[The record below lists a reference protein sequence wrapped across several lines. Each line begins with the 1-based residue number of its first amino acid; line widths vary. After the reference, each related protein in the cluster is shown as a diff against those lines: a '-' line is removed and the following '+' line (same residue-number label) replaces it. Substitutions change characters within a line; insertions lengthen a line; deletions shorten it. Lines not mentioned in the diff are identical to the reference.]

1 MVKKTAAS
9 SSLSVCD
16 AREVASALRPL
27 PGVLTRQ
34 PHSGRIELVRDHL
47 GHSALVDMVLNDRR
61 YLPGAL
67 WNLVF
72 SEDGRGAVVRVVD
85 GEDEVRLVEDI
96 MPRDLAHDASGVPRV
111 IKGADTIGTVLSELK
126 TTYRHGIVSMRM
138 GAAAVG
144 VGNTRGHVHE
154 PHSLSS

>member
-72 SEDGRGAVVRVVD
+72 SEDGRGAVVRDVD
-85 GEDEVRLVEDI
+85 GEERGVEDGR
-96 MPRDLAHDASGVPRV
+96 PL
-111 IKGADTIGTVLSELK
+111 
-126 TTYRHGIVSMRM
+126 
-138 GAAAVG
+138 
-144 VGNTRGHVHE
+144 
-154 PHSLSS
+154 